1 MLNITG
7 TFKNIGEAEKWIKTL
22 ETLFNR
28 IIKVYLGKKYCP
40 IKLVVGDLSYT
51 DHSKIVVA
59 ITEEEAL
66 TLTKGELMRILT
78 LKVYHEAGHCK
89 YTDRAEYE
97 AMAREMA
104 QLWNDAAEAE
114 GLKPYMPGLINLAS
128 GLANSL
134 EDGRME
140 NQMVRDCPGVQKHR
154 EWYRLREW
162 LKYDSSE
169 AGVGEFH
176 EILNNILEIS
186 TIGTYCNGFEVAY
199 PIGTKVRN
207 VVDSCIVPIT
217 DYIKSSTVGKG
228 ASHAVAIARNLKDY
242 VLELIANSPTS
253 EEGEG
258 PQVIKLPPELEDLLR
273 SMLEAQKNFSDG
285 STEETDS
292 DGPIIS
298 ILTDDMDASEESKD
312 SEGKKPDLVIDLRKN
327 PPEPTPPLAEPEGNG
342 EGQGEGEDS
351 EPLDEEQ
358 EENSSNADNSKE
370 QKSDSS
376 KSQSESSDE
385 GKESE
390 DGQNKGS
397 RASEDEEDSKSEN
410 KQGSS
415 SEGSEEEES
424 NIKDEQDKGSGTSE
438 EIEESEEEL
447 SEDSD
452 CSEDDSFEEDNDE
465 SIDESDIPKSCGEQE
480 KDSEAESDDVNI
492 KALQANAKAFEE
504 SLRRRLE
511 RAAEETS
518 SEVAQRVNKVN
529 KDLEA
534 ADKVEEGNTKLSR
547 EDIDYLHENGYLEGY
562 YSDVPSRNITK
573 DRGWSKV
580 PIPAKLVAR
589 GRQIEQEIRN
599 IIASQSEPDRDNL
612 FDGDLDEAA
621 IGRFVTFG
629 QGDIFCQEGDPKE
642 ADMCVLVRQDN
653 SGSMSGAKFQLA
665 CEAGALIEQAFKQLV
680 PLKYT
685 YFDDSNCD
693 VIKDWNDVDSS
704 RSYLWDF
711 RAHYGADGGND
722 DALAI
727 MSAALEL
734 THRPESHKVLI
745 VISDGAPCCS
755 IEAVTAAVQ
764 WARKNGIFVI
774 SFFIGDKNYI
784 ESSWELYKQMYE
796 KYFCGVTPDKLGQ
809 VLVRFLRTMIES
821 G

>member
-7 TFKNIGEAEKWIKTL
+7 TFKNREEAEKWIKTL

-28 IIKVYLGKKYCP
+28 IIRVYLGKKYCP
-40 IKLVVGDLSYT
+40 IKLIVGDLSYT

-66 TLTKGELMRILT
+66 TLSKGDLMRILT

-97 AMAREMA
+97 AMAKEMA
-104 QLWNDAAEAE
+104 QLWADEAEAE
-114 GLKPYMPGLINLAS
+114 GLKPYIPGLINLAS
-128 GLANSL
+128 GLANSI

-162 LKYDSSE
+162 LKYDSST

-176 EILNNILEIS
+176 EILNNILEIA

-228 ASHAVAIARNLKDY
+228 ASHAVEIARNLKDY
-242 VLELIANSPTS
+242 VLELIANSPVS
-253 EEGEG
+253 EGEG

-273 SMLEAQKNFSDG
+273 SMLEAQKNFSD
-285 STEETDS
+285 SDTEDTDS

-298 ILTDDMDASEESKD
+298 ILTDDMDMPEGAKD

-358 EENSSNADNSKE
+358 KENSSNADNSKE
-370 QKSDSS
+370 QNSDSS

-385 GKESE
+385 GKASESKSDSE
-390 DGQNKGS
+390 DGKNGS
-397 RASEDEEDSKSEN
+397 SGASEDEENSKSEN

-424 NIKDEQDKGSGTSE
+424 DSEDEQNEGSGSSKE
-438 EIEESEEEL
+438 EDAEEGESEA
-447 SEDSD
+447 S
-452 CSEDDSFEEDNDE
+452 
-465 SIDESDIPKSCGEQE
+465 KSCGEQDNSKE
-480 KDSEAESDDVNI
+480 TEGDNADVDI
-492 KALQANAKAFEE
+492 KSLQANAKAFEE

>member
-7 TFKNIGEAEKWIKTL
+7 TFKNREEAEKWIKTL

-28 IIKVYLGKKYCP
+28 IIRVYLGKKYCP
-40 IKLVVGDLSYT
+40 IKLIVGDLSYT

-66 TLTKGELMRILT
+66 TLSKGDLMRILT

-97 AMAREMA
+97 AMAKEMA
-104 QLWNDAAEAE
+104 QLWADEAEAE
-114 GLKPYMPGLINLAS
+114 GLKPYIPGLINLAS
-128 GLANSL
+128 GLANSI

-162 LKYDSSE
+162 LKYDSST

-176 EILNNILEIS
+176 EILNNILEIA

-228 ASHAVAIARNLKDY
+228 ASHAVEIARNLKDY
-242 VLELIANSPTS
+242 VLELIANSPVS
-253 EEGEG
+253 EGEG

-273 SMLEAQKNFSDG
+273 SMLEAQKNFSD
-285 STEETDS
+285 SDTEDTDS

-298 ILTDDMDASEESKD
+298 ILTDDMDMPEGAKD

-358 EENSSNADNSKE
+358 KENSSNADNSKE
-370 QKSDSS
+370 QNSDSY

-385 GKESE
+385 GKASESKSDSE
-390 DGQNKGS
+390 DGKNGS
-397 RASEDEEDSKSEN
+397 SGASEDEENSKSEN

-424 NIKDEQDKGSGTSE
+424 DSEDEQNEGSGSSKE
-438 EIEESEEEL
+438 EDAEEGESEA
-447 SEDSD
+447 S
-452 CSEDDSFEEDNDE
+452 
-465 SIDESDIPKSCGEQE
+465 KSCGEQDNSKE
-480 KDSEAESDDVNI
+480 TEGDNADVDI
-492 KALQANAKAFEE
+492 KSLQANAKAFEE